1 MARSPCRI
9 GHCAIPV
16 HRYDGPAALRY
27 RNLTTRTLPDERAA
41 LTPSPRAPI
50 SNPHR

>member
-16 HRYDGPAALRY
+16 RLNDGPGALLY
-27 RNLTTRTLPDERAA
+27 RNLTAHTSPDGRRPHAIRSGA
-41 LTPSPRAPI
+41 DLKSP
-50 SNPHR
+50 